1 MSKQRLSVTIDSELL
16 EHLDSQVG
24 KRKPFPTRS
33 AATEAAIRVS
43 LRLQRRKEMAAYYA
57 EQSEE
62 DRADDLAWGRAGA
75 EILAKRYKSEY
86 GE

>member
-16 EHLDSQVG
+16 EQLDSQVG
-24 KRKPFPTRS
+24 KRKVFPTRS
-33 AATEAAIRVS
+33 AATEAAIRTS
-43 LRLQRRKEMAAYYA
+43 LRIQRKKKMAAYYT

-62 DRADDLAWGRAGA
+62 DHADELAWARAGGW
-75 EILAKRYKSEY
+75 ILAKRYKSEY